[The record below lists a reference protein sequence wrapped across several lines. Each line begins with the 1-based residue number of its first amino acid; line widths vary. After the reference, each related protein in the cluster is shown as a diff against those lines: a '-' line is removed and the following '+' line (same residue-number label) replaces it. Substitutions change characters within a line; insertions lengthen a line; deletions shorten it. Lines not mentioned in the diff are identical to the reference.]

1 MLSRLIKSSLLIVAL
16 GGSLLA
22 GNFNAQA
29 EKDRIALE
37 KYFVKKFKNPLDNGE
52 FPYVDKKEIKD
63 KYTYPLSA
71 TDMKNGTAS
80 WYKPTAEQ
88 FEEINDF
95 PPYEI
100 PLEDGENLF
109 VKKFKNGKSFA
120 DCFPDVAIKQNYPYF
135 DIKKN
140 EVVTLGQ
147 AVNECLVK
155 NGEKAWKKGKGKLA
169 QVVGYIAYKSRGKK
183 IDIKIPTKSAEA
195 AYNAG
200 KKMFYKQRGYLFIS
214 CAECHVQGAGKRI
227 RAEALSPILGAT
239 THMPV
244 YRLKWGGLGTL
255 QRRLAG
261 CVKQTGSQKPKLQSR
276 ELKELEYFI
285 TYMSNGMKL
294 NGPDTRK

>member
-1 MLSRLIKSSLLIVAL
+1 MLSKVIKSSLSFLLL
-16 GGSLLA
+16 GSSLYA
-22 GNFNAQA
+22 SDFNVQA

-63 KYTYPLSA
+63 KYQYPLSVE
-71 TDMKNGTAS
+71 DMKDGTAS

-109 VKKFKNGKSFA
+109 AKKFKNGKSFSS
-120 DCFPDVAIKQNYPYF
+120 CFPNTNIKQNYPYF
-135 DIKKN
+135 DTKKN
-140 EVVTLGQ
+140 EVVTLAQ
-147 AVNECLVK
+147 EVNNCLVK

-169 QVVGYIAYKSRGKK
+169 QVVAYLAYKSRGEK
-183 IDIKIPTKSAEA
+183 INIKIPTQEA
-195 AYNAG
+195 QNAYNAG